1 MPPLKD
7 ALPQLRRIAESL
19 GDTALCRQIDALNL
33 EAPDMGDQLWL
44 LLQCIDR
51 LLTPEEG
58 GGAVQVV
65 NGNNNIVLRN
75 IRASI
80 ITIIQQAP
88 FQVPRELTKIPLVLC
103 SVG

>member
-7 ALPQLRRIAESL
+7 VLPQLRRIAESL

-33 EAPDMGDQLWL
+33 EAHDMGDQLWL

-65 NGNNNIVLRN
+65 RGNNNEALNFYRH
-75 IRASI
+75 
-80 ITIIQQAP
+80 ITIKYDS
-88 FQVPRELTKIPLVLC
+88 L
-103 SVG
+103 